1 MKFKN
6 QNYPILIAPTHIPEL
21 NAIEHTAKGIRFGV
35 SVTLSTLEEV
45 LSEACQSMPGTEVK
59 LNFMPRPLK
68 ETNFH
73 LLIKMITEG
82 NFCRRNWEQSS
93 VGKGA

>member
-1 MKFKN
+1 MIFFLLAFIVWSRISKNQNYFIFTGIEMKFKN

-45 LSEACQSMPGTEVK
+45 LSEACQSMPGT
-59 LNFMPRPLK
+59 
-68 ETNFH
+68 
-73 LLIKMITEG
+73 
-82 NFCRRNWEQSS
+82 
-93 VGKGA
+93 